1 MAIFDPK
8 TKDQITEIFNNLTED
23 VRIEVYDESED
34 TPMVEFI
41 TELCSFSDKL
51 TCAYYDPVCERSR
64 ELGIERVPGL
74 NLTRADAEDQGVRF
88 SGIPAGHEINSL
100 IAAILELGGAGAVL
114 APELEERAANIKGPL
129 DIKVFVTLGCPHCPG
144 AVLRSHKL
152 AVMNPNIKA
161 EMIEAETFSQLAMQY
176 DVSAVPKMVFS
187 NGEELIG
194 DQPFEA
200 ILAAAE
206 IEAAV

>member
-1 MAIFDPK
+1 M
-8 TKDQITEIFNNLTED
+8 
-23 VRIEVYDESED
+23 
-34 TPMVEFI
+34 
-41 TELCSFSDKL
+41 
-51 TCAYYDPVCERSR
+51 
-64 ELGIERVPGL
+64 
-74 NLTRADAEDQGVRF
+74 RF